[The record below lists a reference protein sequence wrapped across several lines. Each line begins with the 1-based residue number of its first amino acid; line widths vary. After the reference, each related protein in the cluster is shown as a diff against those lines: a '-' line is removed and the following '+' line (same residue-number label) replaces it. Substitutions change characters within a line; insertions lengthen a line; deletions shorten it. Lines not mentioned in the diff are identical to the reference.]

1 MSRKSDERIE
11 EKRSDKMIE
20 RGRKNSG
27 SWRGKEGE
35 TEGRQLLFEV
45 GQTRPSRLLITE

>member
-1 MSRKSDERIE
+1 VVKIVG
-11 EKRSDKMIE
+11 KRSDKRNE